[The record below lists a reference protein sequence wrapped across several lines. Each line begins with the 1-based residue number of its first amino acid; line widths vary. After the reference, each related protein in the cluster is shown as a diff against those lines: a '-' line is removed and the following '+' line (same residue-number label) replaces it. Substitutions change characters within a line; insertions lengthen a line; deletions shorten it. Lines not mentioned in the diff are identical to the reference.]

1 MKPLLSVRMSE
12 LDEIESTIES
22 RKEEILIEAPF
33 DEYEYEEFEKSVKMA
48 KILEDWINE
57 KTEEEIMQKYS
68 LTPGELYSRLQIAD
82 WLLYSLHEIAL
93 VIKKKEVLTQ
103 LKKLR
108 VRIEKGVKEELL
120 PLVVLEG
127 IGRVR
132 ARGLYNAGFKSLEDL
147 RKAPLE
153 SMARIVGE
161 KIAIKIKNQL
171 EGKKETKERQ
181 TSLFSTV

>member
-1 MKPLLSVRMSE
+1 MIEIPL
-12 LDEIESTIES
+12 D
-22 RKEEILIEAPF
+22 
-33 DEYEYEEFEKSVKMA
+33 DYEYEEFEKSIKMA
-48 KILEDWINE
+48 KIFEDWINE

-93 VIKKKEVLTQ
+93 VMRKKDVLNQ

-120 PLVVLEG
+120 PLVLLEG

-132 ARGLYNAGFKSLEDL
+132 ARKLYNSGFRSIEDL
-147 RKAPLE
+147 RKAPVE
-153 SMARIVGE
+153 SIARIVGE

-171 EGKKETKERQ
+171 EGKKESKERQ
-181 TSLFSTV
+181 TSLL